1 MNLTV
6 ANVAN
11 GYKSKTTGN
20 IGTMIFFKELQKDGD
35 FKGKAHQHWS
45 SNPDFVM
52 ETDQGWTLDEE
63 NNRVVPPIV
72 TRQSQKKADFTLMHE
87 LGMEIR
93 L

>member
-11 GYKSKTTGN
+11 NYTSKSTGKK
-20 IGTMIFFKELQKDGD
+20 GTLVFFNEVQKDGD
-35 FKGKAHQHWS
+35 FKGKPFTHWS
-45 SNPDFVM
+45 DNPDFVM
-52 ETDQGWTLDEE
+52 RTDKGWTLNEE
-63 NNRVVPPIV
+63 DNRVVPPIV
-72 TRQSQKKADFTLMHE
+72 THESLRKAELLFMHE